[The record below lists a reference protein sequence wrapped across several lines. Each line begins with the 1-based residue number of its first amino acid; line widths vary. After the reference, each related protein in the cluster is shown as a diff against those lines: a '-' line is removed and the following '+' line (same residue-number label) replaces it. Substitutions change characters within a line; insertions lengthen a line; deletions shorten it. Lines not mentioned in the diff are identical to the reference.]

1 MVSRKSHKLQIGG
14 SIPSPATKLLY
25 YPRSGITN
33 CMSDDS
39 VLDPLI
45 QVSIYRLMLT
55 LYNQGITEIHMGGL
69 MRILG
74 MSDTIA
80 SQHDEERVI
89 MDEDFARYMYQM
101 TQPRYHDQPLH

>member
-1 MVSRKSHKLQIGG
+1 
-14 SIPSPATKLLY
+14 
-25 YPRSGITN
+25 
-33 CMSDDS
+33 MSNDS

-45 QVSIYRLMLT
+45 QVAIYRLMLT

-74 MSDTIA
+74 MSDTVA

>member
-1 MVSRKSHKLQIGG
+1 
-14 SIPSPATKLLY
+14 
-25 YPRSGITN
+25 
-33 CMSDDS
+33 MSDDS

-45 QVSIYRLMLT
+45 QVAIYRLMLV

-74 MSDTIA
+74 MSDTVA

-101 TQPRYHDQPLH
+101 TQPRYQDQPLH

>member
-1 MVSRKSHKLQIGG
+1 
-14 SIPSPATKLLY
+14 
-25 YPRSGITN
+25 
-33 CMSDDS
+33 MSDDS

-74 MSDTIA
+74 MSDIVA
-80 SQHDEERVI
+80 YQHDEERVI

>member
-1 MVSRKSHKLQIGG
+1 
-14 SIPSPATKLLY
+14 
-25 YPRSGITN
+25 
-33 CMSDDS
+33 MSDDS

-45 QVSIYRLMLT
+45 QVAIYRLMLV

-80 SQHDEERVI
+80 SQHDEDRMI
-89 MDEDFARYMYQM
+89 MDEHFARYVHQM
-101 TQPRYHDQPLH
+101 TQPRYHDQSLH

>member
-1 MVSRKSHKLQIGG
+1 
-14 SIPSPATKLLY
+14 
-25 YPRSGITN
+25 
-33 CMSDDS
+33 MSDHS

-45 QVSIYRLMLT
+45 QVAIYRLMLT

-89 MDEDFARYMYQM
+89 MDEDFARYVHQM
-101 TQPRYHDQPLH
+101 TQPRFQDQLLH

>member
-1 MVSRKSHKLQIGG
+1 
-14 SIPSPATKLLY
+14 
-25 YPRSGITN
+25 
-33 CMSDDS
+33 MSDDS

-74 MSDTIA
+74 MSDIVA
-80 SQHDEERVI
+80 CQHDEERVI